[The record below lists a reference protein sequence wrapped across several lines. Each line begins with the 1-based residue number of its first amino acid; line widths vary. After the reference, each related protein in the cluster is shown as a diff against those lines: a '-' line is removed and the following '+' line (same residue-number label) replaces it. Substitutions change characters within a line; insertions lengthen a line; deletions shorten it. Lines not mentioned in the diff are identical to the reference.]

1 MKLREM
7 IDIVKEK
14 SPSLG
19 TNQIVKMINRAMD
32 DFTRQTEILDSSFT
46 IDDGLGEEG
55 TSDGIRYYELVDNII
70 KIKSIDVN
78 DETAPMLVGRPE
90 IRDIT

>member
-14 SPSLG
+14 NPSLG

-32 DFTRQTEILDSSFT
+32 DFTRQTEMLESSFT
-46 IDDGLGEEG
+46 IDDGAGTDG
-55 TSDGIRYYELVDNII
+55 TSDGVRYYELVDNII
-70 KIKSIDVN
+70 KIQGVDIN
-78 DETAPMLVGRPE
+78 NETAPMLVGRPE